1 MDARY
6 QGLLDMIN
14 GGGAGQAG
22 QSFEGGPLSGLL
34 NMLGIRPRGFR
45 DREAEQAQQMLQP
58 PRASSMGAPAGPGL
72 SPVPD
77 QIQQMMPPENFAYVA
92 GRPDMAGP
100 AAPRP
105 NTLGGLSMPGQP
117 KLTEEQII
125 QLLMDL
131 NMMPQ
136 APMSASP
143 RMPAGENY
151 DPMARGAGV
160 FPTSYGPR

>member
-1 MDARY
+1 MDARFT
-6 QGLLDMIN
+6 GLLDMIN

-22 QSFEGGPLSGLL
+22 QSFEDGPLSGLL
-34 NMLGIRPRGFR
+34 NMLGIRPSGFR
-45 DREAEQAQQMLQP
+45 AREAEQKQQMLQP
-58 PRASSMGAPAGPGL
+58 PRASSMGAPAPMT
-72 SPVPD
+72 P
-77 QIQQMMPPENFAYVA
+77 QPENYAYVA

-117 KLTEEQII
+117 TLTPEQIQ
-125 QLLMDL
+125 QLLMAL

-136 APMSASP
+136 SPMSVSP
-143 RMPAGENY
+143 RMPIGENY

-160 FPTSYGPR
+160 FPTNYGPR